1 MGTAKKKIPKAYYSA
16 IKMSEILL
24 FAAMCMVLE
33 NGIFSEVRKILYNIT
48 FTWKLKKKNS
58 IQSRNRLIH
67 REQTMLTEGEK
78 QGQKNK
84 LGTWN

>member
-1 MGTAKKKIPKAYYSA
+1 MET
-16 IKMSEILL
+16 E
-24 FAAMCMVLE
+24 
-33 NGIFSEVRKILYNIT
+33 
-48 FTWKLKKKNS
+48 KKKNS